1 MDELLQSEVSSVCAS
16 RHSDFG
22 IAETKLKI
30 ESADCEAITDETTTS
45 SPRLLRWTVKKP
57 GITTP
62 PTSDDYTQ
70 WTVEQLR
77 KECTSRKLRVSRM
90 TPTEE
95 RIIKLVAFDGYQ
107 LSLIAQLVES
117 APLSKASTEPRSKH
131 CCARV
136 LTMLF

>member
-1 MDELLQSEVSSVCAS
+1 M
-16 RHSDFG
+16 
-22 IAETKLKI
+22 
-30 ESADCEAITDETTTS
+30 ESADCEAITDEMTTS

-62 PTSDDYTQ
+62 PTSDDYSQ
-70 WTVEQLR
+70 LTVVQLR

-95 RIIKLVAFDGYQ
+95 RIMKLVAFDEYQ